1 VTVAAAAA
9 VALLMAAAAA
19 IGLLEP
25 SLYRD
30 NELVTAGWLGN
41 DLVTLIAAVPS
52 LAWAILLARKRSPRA
67 LVVCM
72 GLAAYAAY
80 GYAFYLFGAAFSALF
95 LLHVATVAAATMTL
109 IVGLSS
115 SEMATLAARIHVR
128 RAHRVVGVVVAAV
141 ASALGLFW
149 IGVSAAYW
157 FTGDVPAM
165 VTATG
170 HPTNVTGALD
180 LWLVTTF
187 GLWGGVWLARGRRW
201 GYIISAVWAV
211 KGAYYMTALS
221 AASVT
226 AHRAGALASLG
237 QLGLWIPIGVI
248 CTVAATVLIR
258 GVPLPG
264 KAP

>member
-1 VTVAAAAA
+1 
-9 VALLMAAAAA
+9 
-19 IGLLEP
+19 
-25 SLYRD
+25 
-30 NELVTAGWLGN
+30 
-41 DLVTLIAAVPS
+41 
-52 LAWAILLARKRSPRA
+52 
-67 LVVCM
+67 
-72 GLAAYAAY
+72 
-80 GYAFYLFGAAFSALF
+80 
-95 LLHVATVAAATMTL
+95 
-109 IVGLSS
+109 
-115 SEMATLAARIHVR
+115 
-128 RAHRVVGVVVAAV
+128 
-141 ASALGLFW
+141 
-149 IGVSAAYW
+149 VSAAYW

-248 CTVAATVLIR
+248 CAVAATVLIR

-264 KAP
+264 KVP

>member
-1 VTVAAAAA
+1 
-9 VALLMAAAAA
+9 
-19 IGLLEP
+19 
-25 SLYRD
+25 
-30 NELVTAGWLGN
+30 
-41 DLVTLIAAVPS
+41 
-52 LAWAILLARKRSPRA
+52 
-67 LVVCM
+67 
-72 GLAAYAAY
+72 
-80 GYAFYLFGAAFSALF
+80 
-95 LLHVATVAAATMTL
+95 VAAATVTL

-115 SEMATLAARIHVR
+115 SEMAMLAARIHVR

-201 GYIISAVWAV
+201 GYIISAVWA
-211 KGAYYMTALS
+211 
-221 AASVT
+221 
-226 AHRAGALASLG
+226 GALGGVGDGPLG
-237 QLGLWIPIGVI
+237 RRAREPRAARTVDSDRRGLHGCCDGPHSRRSPPGEGTLGPPHRRRVSRK
-248 CTVAATVLIR
+248 R
-258 GVPLPG
+258 GACL
-264 KAP
+264 A